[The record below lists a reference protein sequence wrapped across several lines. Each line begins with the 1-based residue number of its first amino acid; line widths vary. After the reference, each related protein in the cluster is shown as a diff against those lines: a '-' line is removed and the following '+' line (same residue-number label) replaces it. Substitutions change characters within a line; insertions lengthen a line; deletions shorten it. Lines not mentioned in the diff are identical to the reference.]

1 MGRVEE
7 NKGLLD
13 LLGKQ
18 ATLMNDLKIEPTDSY
33 NIGNMFVI
41 LVDISKSLA
50 VIADKI
56 SEEK

>member
-1 MGRVEE
+1 MSRVEE
-7 NKGLLD
+7 NKELLS

-18 ATLMNDLKIEPTDSY
+18 EALRNELNIEATDSY
-33 NIGNMFVI
+33 NTGNIFAM